1 MKVVLTKDVKGIG
14 RKGETVEQKD
24 GYALNFLIPKGF
36 AVSEKSSIA
45 KTTKQK
51 EGEAADRKE
60 MQHELLNETI
70 KSLDGER
77 LSFVKKVNEQ
87 GGLYDK
93 IDVKEIAAKVA
104 EEKSI
109 ELPNDAIAL
118 EAPLEAIGDHQ
129 VAISNAEVSANVT
142 ISIVAETT

>member
-93 IDVKEIAAKVA
+93 VDVKEIAAKVA

-118 EAPLEAIGDHQ
+118 EAPLEAVGDHQ